1 MLDRRPPSAL
11 LLPIV
16 VLILSAC
23 ADATVATSQPAPAPG
38 LVETAWIVTSVN
50 GQGVVPAARPT
61 MAFGADGK
69 VSGTGGCNQYSAP
82 YQTTGSSIAVG
93 DIASTLMLC
102 EGAAST
108 QETAFLAALRAATS
122 WRVGDDGQLH
132 LDGAGEIVAD
142 SATQAPT
149 PETSPAGSATGLV
162 GAWDLAEM
170 GPTAD
175 FAHLQPTIEFAAD
188 GTMSGFAGCNTFTGS
203 YRTDGATLTFGP
215 MATTKM
221 ACERPGSAVEADYL
235 AALSSITGWA
245 VEPDGRLLLDGAVP
259 LRYAR
264 H

>member
-1 MLDRRPPSAL
+1 MLDRRRSFAL
-11 LLPIV
+11 LLAIV
-16 VLILSAC
+16 ALIPSAC
-23 ADATVATSQPAPAPG
+23 ADAAVATSQPAPAQG
-38 LVETAWIVTSVN
+38 LGGTAWIVTSLN
-50 GQGVVPAARPT
+50 GQGVVPAAPPT

-69 VSGTGGCNQYSAP
+69 VSGTGGCNQYTAP

-102 EGAAST
+102 EGAAGT
-108 QETAFLAALRAATS
+108 QETAFLGVLRAATS
-122 WRVGDDGQLH
+122 WRVGDDGVLH

-142 SATQAPT
+142 AAAQAPT
-149 PETSPAGSATGLV
+149 PVTSPAGSGSGLV

-175 FAHLQPTIEFAAD
+175 FAHLQPTIEFAAE
-188 GTMSGFAGCNTFTGS
+188 GTVSGFAGCNTFSGS
-203 YRTDGATLTFGP
+203 YTTDGATLTFGP

-235 AALSSITGWA
+235 AALSGVTGWT